1 MKKSSLFIIS
11 LLLLSCGEVGRS
23 FSDTFQPSPQP
34 AETSGTSQQAE
45 LADAFA
51 PPQRISAAASP
62 DALQE
67 AENKLRALPRFAG
80 KEIMIFR
87 STHFY
92 DDGRIMLS
100 IQDPEDH
107 TIIDSYTYKDGAWQD
122 PEPVRITRADRVD
135 EYLAPLSQA
144 PFIHAHK
151 VYQTIKEKLKEIQS
165 KDTSMTI
172 YFVPMRGEIRWY
184 PSTLSTDRSRYSLKF
199 DEQGNLLS
207 FTQD

>member
-1 MKKSSLFIIS
+1 MLS
-11 LLLLSCGEVGRS
+11 LLLLSCGEVGQS
-23 FSDTFQPSPQP
+23 IKDTIQPSPQP
-34 AETSGTSQQAE
+34 DQTSSTNLPAE

-62 DALQE
+62 DVLQE
-67 AENKLRALPRFAG
+67 AENKLRALPRFLG
-80 KEIMIFR
+80 KEIRVFR
-87 STHFY
+87 SAHFY

-151 VYQTIKEKLKEIQS
+151 VYQTVQEKLKEIQS
-165 KDTSMTI
+165 TDTSMTI
-172 YFVPMRGEIRWY
+172 YFVPSRGEIRWY
-184 PSTLSTDRSRYSLKF
+184 PSSLSTDRSRYSLKF